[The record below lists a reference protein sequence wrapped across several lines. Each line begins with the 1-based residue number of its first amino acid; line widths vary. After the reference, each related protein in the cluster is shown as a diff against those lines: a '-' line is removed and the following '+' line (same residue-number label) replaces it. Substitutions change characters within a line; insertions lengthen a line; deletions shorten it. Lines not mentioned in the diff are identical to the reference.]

1 MPQLAVRE
9 QDITL
14 EEKAFSYPERAKQLT
29 ISSAQDYTAAGEF
42 VKSVDGLIREVE
54 GSFKPLIE
62 KAHMTHKAMI
72 AEMNR
77 HLTPLQTA
85 KTMARGLMIGW
96 DRLQEMKR
104 REEEA
109 RLQDLARK
117 VEEEAKIQ
125 AALQAAIEGRPEE
138 ADAILNEEIYVPP
151 VIVKKD
157 VPKVQGVRF
166 QTVWRW
172 RIKDLSKIPREYFL
186 LDEVKIGAVCRG
198 LKRAGEVIPG
208 IESYCERQ

>member
-1 MPQLAVRE
+1 MKEYSA
-9 QDITL
+9 L
-14 EEKAFSYPERAKQLT
+14 ETTVLSYPEKAKELT

-42 VKSVDGLIREVE
+42 VKAVDGLIKEVE
-54 GSFKPLIE
+54 DSFKPQIYQ
-62 KAHMTHKAMI
+62 AHKLHKSLV

-77 HLTPLQTA
+77 HLTQLETA
-85 KTMARGLMIGW
+85 RTMSRGLMIGW

-151 VIVKKD
+151 VIVSKD
-157 VPKVQGVRF
+157 VPKLQGVRF

-198 LKRAGEVIPG
+198 LKQAGEVIPG

>member
-1 MPQLAVRE
+1 MPQPEMHMVTE
-9 QDITL
+9 L
-14 EEKAFSYPERAKQLT
+14 ETTALSYPDKAKQLT

-104 REEEA
+104 REDEA

-117 VEEEAKIQ
+117 VEEDAQLI
-125 AALQAAIEGRPEE
+125 AALAAE
-138 ADAILNEEIYVPP
+138 AAGLEDEAEAILKEEIYVPP
-151 VIVKKD
+151 VIVSKD
-157 VPKVQGVRF
+157 VPKVQGVQFR
-166 QTVWRW
+166 TVWRW
-172 RIKDLSKIPREYFL
+172 KILDRKRIPLEYFQ
-186 LDEVKIGAVCRG
+186 LDEVKVGAVVRG
-198 LKRAGEVIPG
+198 LKRVGEVIPG
-208 IESYCERQ
+208 VEAYSEKQ

>member
-1 MPQLAVRE
+1 MPQSEMHL
-9 QDITL
+9 ITDL
-14 EEKAFSYPERAKQLT
+14 ETKALSFPDQARQLV
-29 ISSAQDYTAAGEF
+29 INSPVDYVQCGEF
-42 VKSVDGLIREVE
+42 VKAVDALGKEVDA
-54 GSFKPLIE
+54 SFSPQIAQ
-62 KAHMTHKAMI
+62 AHALHRSLI

-85 KTMARGLMIGW
+85 KTIARGLMIGW

-117 VEEEAKIQ
+117 VEEDAQ
-125 AALQAAIEGRPEE
+125 LVAALAAE
-138 ADAILNEEIYVPP
+138 AAGLEDEAEAILKEEIYVPP
-151 VIVKKD
+151 IIVKKD
-157 VPKVQGVRF
+157 VPKVNGVRF

-186 LDEVKIGAVCRG
+186 LDEVKIGAVVRG
-198 LKRAGEVIPG
+198 LKWAGEVIPG
-208 IESYCERQ
+208 IESYSEKQ

>member
-1 MPQLAVRE
+1 MPQPEMHMVTE
-9 QDITL
+9 L
-14 EEKAFSYPERAKQLT
+14 ETTALSYPDKAKQLT

-117 VEEEAKIQ
+117 VEEDAKIQ
-125 AALQAAIEGRPEE
+125 TAFKAAVEGRTVWRY
-138 ADAILNEEIYVPP
+138 ILNEEIYVPP
-151 VIVKKD
+151 IIVKKD
-157 VPKVQGVRF
+157 VPKVNGVRF

-198 LKRAGEVIPG
+198 LKQAGEVIPG